1 MAIRKVAVFE
11 KVNKDMFHLGGSMP
25 WVELSKHDR
34 TQERDSL
41 NTDASQRS
49 VFKEMFKFMFLMQ
62 AKAKSGKVPLQF
74 QYYGG

>member
-1 MAIRKVAVFE
+1 
-11 KVNKDMFHLGGSMP
+11 MP

-34 TQERDSL
+34 AQERDSL